1 MLSPNHPLR
10 ASLLAVFVAVLVLG
24 PAACSGDHSGGP
36 KGEPRAVVGNA
47 PQRTIDSRTA
57 KVFINGTD
65 ASAQGVVDF
74 AARRSELQVSDG
86 STVVLT
92 PDTVYVRGKGQ
103 TAFRAVGADALPAAL
118 RPADPVKAV
127 ELVEGMAT
135 VRSDGGGEVRGASTI
150 AYTIDVNP
158 GPYRLQV
165 AVDAQGRLRRVQ
177 LPVPLRPGP
186 PTTRVDGEPVA
197 VTIDYV
203 DFGAPVTVTVPST

>member
-1 MLSPNHPLR
+1 MSRSHQHRPL
-10 ASLLAVFVAVLVLG
+10 AALVFAAAVVLG
-24 PAACSGDHSGGP
+24 SAACSGDRSGGP

-47 PQRTIDSRTA
+47 PQLTIDSHTA

-74 AARRSELQVSDG
+74 TARRSQLELSDG

-92 PDTVYVRGKGQ
+92 ADAVYLRPKGAS
-103 TAFRAVGADALPAAL
+103 TFRLATADALPAAI

-127 ELVEGMAT
+127 ELVKGIAA
-135 VRSDGGGEVRGASTI
+135 VRSDGGGEVRGASTL

-158 GPYRLQV
+158 GPYQLQV

-197 VTIDYV
+197 VTIDYG
-203 DFGAPVTVTVPST
+203 DFGAPVTVAAP